1 MLGTRKQ
8 LEAAQANTSS
18 NPNTLAGKNRQR
30 HTLEMTTCALATAKP
45 PPPPKQSTRQTNKR
59 RLADSPKI
67 WRTRQQLETIAAYPP
82 TLTAH
87 KMSSVGNAFASDD
100 LYGSFERSDPL
111 ILLPQHTEVLRSSPL
126 SIPEA
131 TFITERQIIEELSE
145 SENEDEF
152 EEEENA
158 VTINTINAKQFHVGQ
173 LPLEQAVPVDYGM
186 AWNPRQNQWISL
198 IYRYV
203 FPASAFD
210 LPKSMSKAAP
220 VTNEPNKKQ
229 IHKKSLPSFAF
240 PPPQESIMM
249 GSDSL
254 KPAFTKEQISSEAE
268 AREACQKLLELIDD
282 ETLMLPSI
290 RSSTSQL
297 KLDAPTNSNTNMSA
311 QNAPPKSAP
320 LRSLH
325 SEWSSLP
332 SSPPPPIF
340 HDVCNRPI
348 PELRLS
354 PPATAKQGTSAKKL
368 FSAQQHVGTESPLT
382 KRLRMSSSASS
393 SSLA

>member
-18 NPNTLAGKNRQR
+18 IPNTLAVKNRQR
-30 HTLEMTTCALATAKP
+30 NTREMTTSALAIAPTP
-45 PPPPKQSTRQTNKR
+45 PAPQSTRQANKR
-59 RLADSPKI
+59 RLANSPKI

-131 TFITERQIIEELSE
+131 TFNTDRQIIEELSE
-145 SENEDEF
+145 SEVEDNEF

-158 VTINTINAKQFHVGQ
+158 VTINTINAKQFHAGQ

-186 AWNPRQNQWISL
+186 AWNPKQNQWVSL

-210 LPKSMSKAAP
+210 LPKSMSKATPMA
-220 VTNEPNKKQ
+220 NETSKKQ
-229 IHKKSLPSFAF
+229 IAKKSLPSFAF
-240 PPPQESIMM
+240 PPPRESIMM

-254 KPAFTKEQISSEAE
+254 TPAFTKEQISSEAE

-290 RSSTSQL
+290 RSSKSEL
-297 KLDAPTNSNTNMSA
+297 KLDAPTNNNTNTNA
-311 QNAPPKSAP
+311 QNAPSKSAA